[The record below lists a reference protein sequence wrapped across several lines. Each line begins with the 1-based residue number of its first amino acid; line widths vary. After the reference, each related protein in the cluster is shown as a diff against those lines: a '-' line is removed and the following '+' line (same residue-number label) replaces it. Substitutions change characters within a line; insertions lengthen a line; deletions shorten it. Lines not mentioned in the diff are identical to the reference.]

1 MNIPTFLSVL
11 PRRIKKSRILSGA
24 LLLTAAGMA
33 SRIIGFFYRIFL
45 SRTFG
50 AENIGIYQLISPVM
64 ALAYSLSVAGFQ
76 TAISRIT
83 ATTYATAHSA
93 GSNIMHPAASSYT
106 ASKHKTSSGK
116 TYRAISD
123 SGNSRTGASRSFTV
137 LAAGMLLSVLL
148 SLGISCFVYFRCEEI
163 AVRFLLEERCA
174 PLLRILALSFP
185 VSSIHSCVSGYF
197 YGRKSA
203 GFPAFSQLLE
213 QIVRVGSVLFLCSS
227 FFAQNAGKTPDIS
240 LAVIGMVT
248 GEAFSALL
256 SLLYLWQCFRK
267 ESRIPVSELRL
278 GTAEK
283 AFSIT
288 GLFPELFMMALPLSA
303 GRIIQ
308 NFLQSIEAIAIPER
322 LRMFGLDTAS
332 ALSEYG
338 ILTGMSLPF
347 ILFPTALT
355 GSIAVMLLPAVSEA
369 QALHQERTIAS
380 AVRRSVNYCLLL
392 GFICLVFFLLSGPVL
407 GTFVFHQE
415 RAGSYIQIL
424 GFMCPFL
431 YMNSTLSSILHGLG
445 QTVRS
450 FFFGVASLLV
460 RLAFVF
466 FTIPVF
472 GIKGYLWALL
482 ASQILLS
489 LLQLISLRRYLRIS

>member
-1 MNIPTFLSVL
+1 MKISSFLSVL
-11 PRRIKKSRILSGA
+11 PRRVKKSRILSGA
-24 LLLTAAGMA
+24 LLLTVAGMA

-64 ALAYSLSVAGFQ
+64 ALAYSLCVAGFQ

-83 ATTYATAHSA
+83 ATTYAVTYSA
-93 GSNIMHPAASSYT
+93 GSNTMHSAVAAG
-106 ASKHKTSSGK
+106 HKTSPAK
-116 TYRAISD
+116 TSCTAPKPGTPSV
-123 SGNSRTGASRSFTV
+123 GASRSFAV
-137 LAAGMLLSVLL
+137 LAAGMLLSILL

-163 AVRFLLEERCA
+163 AVHFLLEERCA
-174 PLLRILALSFP
+174 PLLRILVLSFP
-185 VSSIHSCVSGYF
+185 VSSIHSCVNGYF

-203 GFPAFSQLLE
+203 GFPAFSQLFE
-213 QIVRVGSVLFLCSS
+213 QIVRVGSVFFLCNA
-227 FFAQNAGKTPDIS
+227 FFAENAGKTPDIS

-256 SLLYLWQCFRK
+256 SLLYLWFCFQK
-267 ESRIPVSELRL
+267 ESRLSDAGIHFGIR
-278 GTAEK
+278 EK
-283 AFSIT
+283 NFSIAA
-288 GLFPELFMMALPLSA
+288 LFPELFMMALPLSA

-369 QALHQERTIAS
+369 QALRQERTIAR
-380 AVRRSVNYCLLL
+380 AVHRSVNYCLLL
-392 GFICLVFFLLSGPVL
+392 GFFCLVFFLLSGPVL
-407 GTFVFHQE
+407 GKFVFHQE

-489 LLQLISLRRYLRIS
+489 LLQLISLRRYLRM

>member
-1 MNIPTFLSVL
+1 
-11 PRRIKKSRILSGA
+11 
-24 LLLTAAGMA
+24 MA
-33 SRIIGFFYRIFL
+33 S
-45 SRTFG
+45 
-50 AENIGIYQLISPVM
+50 
-64 ALAYSLSVAGFQ
+64 
-76 TAISRIT
+76 
-83 ATTYATAHSA
+83 
-93 GSNIMHPAASSYT
+93 
-106 ASKHKTSSGK
+106 
-116 TYRAISD
+116 D
-123 SGNSRTGASRSFTV
+123 
-137 LAAGMLLSVLL
+137 
-148 SLGISCFVYFRCEEI
+148 
-163 AVRFLLEERCA
+163 LEERCA

-185 VSSIHSCVSGYF
+185 VSSIHSCVNGYF

-203 GFPAFSQLLE
+203 GFPAFSQLFE
-213 QIVRVGSVLFLCSS
+213 QIVRVGSEFFLCNA
-227 FFAQNAGKTPDIS
+227 FFAENTGKTPDIS

-256 SLLYLWQCFRK
+256 SLLYLWRCFRK
-267 ESRIPVSELRL
+267 ESRIPVSRL
-278 GTAEK
+278 QLGAAEK
-283 AFSIT
+283 AFSVT
-288 GLFPELFMMALPLSA
+288 ALFPELFMMALPLSA

-369 QALHQERTIAS
+369 QALHQERTIAK
-380 AVRRSVNYCLLL
+380 AVHRSVNYCLLL
-392 GFICLVFFLLSGPVL
+392 GFFCLVFFLLSGPVL
-407 GTFVFHQE
+407 GKFIFHQE
-415 RAGSYIQIL
+415 QAGSYIQIL

-489 LLQLISLRRYLRIS
+489 VLQLISLRRYLRM

>member
-1 MNIPTFLSVL
+1 MKPSLFFTYLL
-11 PRRIKKSRILSGA
+11 RKIKKSRILSGA
-24 LLLTAAGMA
+24 LLLTAAGVI

-50 AENIGIYQLISPVM
+50 AENIGIYQLIGPVM
-64 ALAYSLSVAGFQ
+64 ALAYSVSVAGFQ

-83 ATTYATAHSA
+83 ATAGAESIKISA
-93 GSNIMHPAASSYT
+93 GGSA
-106 ASKHKTSSGK
+106 
-116 TYRAISD
+116 
-123 SGNSRTGASRSFTV
+123 GNYKKNLDRTGALRSYSV
-137 LAAGMLLSVLL
+137 LAAGMLLSLAL
-148 SLGISCFVYFRCEEI
+148 SLAIAFFVYFYSTEI
-163 AVRFLLEERCA
+163 AARFLLEERCA
-174 PLLRILALSFP
+174 PLLKILALSFP

-197 YGRKSA
+197 YGKKSA
-203 GFPAFSQLLE
+203 GFPAFSQLFE
-213 QIVRVGSVLFLCSS
+213 QLVRVGSVFFLCSAY
-227 FFAQNAGKTPDIS
+227 FAGNTGGTPDIA
-240 LAVIGMVT
+240 LAVTGMVI
-248 GEAFSALL
+248 GEIASAIL
-256 SLLYLWQCFRK
+256 SLLYLWRCFRK
-267 ESRIPVSELRL
+267 TLRETDKL
-278 GTAEK
+278 RVTAGV
-283 AFSIT
+283 FSISA
-288 GLFPELFMMALPLSA
+288 LFPELITLAIPLSA
-303 GRIIQ
+303 GRVIQ

-369 QALHQERTIAS
+369 QALHQERTIAR

-392 GFICLVFFLLSGPVL
+392 GFACLILFLLSGPVL
-407 GTFVFHQE
+407 GKLVFHQE
-415 RAGSYIQIL
+415 RAGSYLQIL

-431 YMNSTLSSILHGLG
+431 YMNSTLSSVLHGLG
-445 QTVRS
+445 KTMQS
-450 FFFGVASLLV
+450 FFYGVASLLV

-489 LLQLISLRRYLRIS
+489 VLQLIPLWRYLRIS